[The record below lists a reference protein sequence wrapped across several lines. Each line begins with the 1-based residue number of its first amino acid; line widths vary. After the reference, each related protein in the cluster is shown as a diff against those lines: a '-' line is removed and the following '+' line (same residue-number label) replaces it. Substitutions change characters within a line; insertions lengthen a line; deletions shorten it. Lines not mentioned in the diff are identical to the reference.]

1 MNTTHTPIVY
11 KHNVEVFLF
20 SSDKSKLFTEIL
32 IGFRIFQYFTI
43 VELKVIIS
51 IVIGFFII
59 YYIVKSYQRKRD
71 RELISSVTSLKR
83 GTNSELLLILQ
94 LLKKGFPS
102 VTIYHDLIIKKD
114 NNGFSQIDLVLVT
127 SEGIIVIE
135 VKDYSGWI
143 YGSGNNTNWTK
154 VLSYGKKKYKFY
166 NPIKQNNN
174 HISELRK
181 TLNQFENIPFF
192 SVIVFFGDCELKEI
206 NYVPKGTYLVKSHR
220 VFEVLNLIK
229 NENEPTHYT
238 NKREVVDKLKELVSL
253 GENVEYQKQHIENI
267 KDMVGKDRI
276 FK

>member
-1 MNTTHTPIVY
+1 METT
-11 KHNVEVFLF
+11 
-20 SSDKSKLFTEIL
+20 SKF
-32 IGFRIFQYFTI
+32 F
-43 VELKVIIS
+43 VIIS

-59 YYIVKSYQRKRD
+59 SSIIKSNRRKRE
-71 RELISSVTSLKR
+71 RELISSVTSLSR
-83 GTNSELLLILQ
+83 GTNSELFLILQ
-94 LLKKGFPS
+94 LLKSGIPP
-102 VTIYHDLIIKKD
+102 VTIFHDLIIKKK
-114 NNGFSQIDLVLVT
+114 NNEFSQIDLVLVT

-166 NPIKQNNN
+166 NPIKQNQN
-174 HISELRK
+174 HIVQLRK
-181 TLNQFENIPFF
+181 KLKQFEKIPFF

-206 NYVPKGTYLVKSHR
+206 NYVPKGTYLVKPHR

-229 NENEPTHYT
+229 DENEPTQYT
-238 NKREVVDKLKELVSL
+238 NKREVVNKLKELVSL

-267 KDMVGKDRI
+267 KDMIGKERI

>member
-1 MNTTHTPIVY
+1 METTT
-11 KHNVEVFLF
+11 
-20 SSDKSKLFTEIL
+20 
-32 IGFRIFQYFTI
+32 IFF
-43 VELKVIIS
+43 VIIS

-59 YYIVKSYQRKRD
+59 SNIIKSNQRKRD
-71 RELISSVTSLKR
+71 RELISSVTSLNR
-83 GTNSELLLILQ
+83 GTSSERSLILR
-94 LLKKGFPS
+94 LLKKEFPS
-102 VTIYHDLIIKKD
+102 VTIYHDLIIRKD
-114 NNGFSQIDLVLVT
+114 NDEFSQIDLVLVT

-166 NPIKQNNN
+166 NPIKQSNN

>member
-1 MNTTHTPIVY
+1 MEIV
-11 KHNVEVFLF
+11 
-20 SSDKSKLFTEIL
+20 I
-32 IGFRIFQYFTI
+32 
-43 VELKVIIS
+43 VIIS
-51 IVIGFFII
+51 IVIVFLVISSI
-59 YYIVKSYQRKRD
+59 SESNRRERE
-71 RELISSVTSLKR
+71 RELISSVTSLNR
-83 GTNSELLLILQ
+83 GTSSEKSLILQ
-94 LLKKGFPS
+94 LLKSGIPP

-114 NNGFSQIDLVLVT
+114 NDKFSQIDLVLVT
-127 SEGIIVIE
+127 SEGIIVFE

-143 YGSGNNTNWTK
+143 FGSGNNTNWTQ
-154 VLSYGKKKYKFY
+154 VLSYGKRKYKFY

-181 TLNQFENIPFF
+181 TLKQFENIPFF

-229 NENEPTHYT
+229 DEDYTQYT

-253 GENVEYQKQHIENI
+253 GENTDYQKQHIENI
-267 KDMVGKDRI
+267 KDMVGKERI

>member
-1 MNTTHTPIVY
+1 METT
-11 KHNVEVFLF
+11 
-20 SSDKSKLFTEIL
+20 SKF
-32 IGFRIFQYFTI
+32 F
-43 VELKVIIS
+43 VIIS

-59 YYIVKSYQRKRD
+59 SSIIKSNRRKRE
-71 RELISSVTSLKR
+71 RELISSVTSLSR
-83 GTNSELLLILQ
+83 GTNSELFLILQ
-94 LLKKGFPS
+94 LLKSGIPP
-102 VTIYHDLIIKKD
+102 VTIFHDLIIKKK
-114 NNGFSQIDLVLVT
+114 NNEFSQIDLVLVT

-154 VLSYGKKKYKFY
+154 VLSYGRKKYKFY

-181 TLNQFENIPFF
+181 TLKQFEKIPFF
-192 SVIVFFGDCELKEI
+192 SLIVFFGDCELKEI

-229 NENEPTHYT
+229 TENEPTHYT
-238 NKREVVDKLKELVSL
+238 NKREVVDTLKQLVSL
-253 GENVEYQKQHIENI
+253 GENTDYQKQHIENI
-267 KDMVGKDRI
+267 KDMVGKERI

>member
-1 MNTTHTPIVY
+1 MVEIV
-11 KHNVEVFLF
+11 
-20 SSDKSKLFTEIL
+20 I
-32 IGFRIFQYFTI
+32 
-43 VELKVIIS
+43 VIIS
-51 IVIGFFII
+51 IVIVFLVISSI
-59 YYIVKSYQRKRD
+59 SESNRRKRE
-71 RELISSVTSLKR
+71 RELISSVTSLDR
-83 GTNSELLLILQ
+83 GTSSERSLILR
-94 LLKKGFPS
+94 LWKKDFPS

-114 NNGFSQIDLVLVT
+114 NGDFSQIDLVLVT
-127 SEGIIVIE
+127 SEGIIVFE
-135 VKDYSGWI
+135 VKDFSGWI

-181 TLNQFENIPFF
+181 TLKQFENIPFF

-206 NYVPKGTYLVKSHR
+206 NYVPKGTYLVKGHR
-220 VFEVLNLIK
+220 VFEVLDLIK
-229 NENEPTHYT
+229 NENEPTEYT

>member
-1 MNTTHTPIVY
+1 VETT
-11 KHNVEVFLF
+11 
-20 SSDKSKLFTEIL
+20 SKF
-32 IGFRIFQYFTI
+32 F
-43 VELKVIIS
+43 VIIS

-59 YYIVKSYQRKRD
+59 SSIIKSNRRKRE
-71 RELISSVTSLKR
+71 RELISSVTSLSR
-83 GTNSELLLILQ
+83 GTNSELFLILQ
-94 LLKKGFPS
+94 LLKSGIPP
-102 VTIYHDLIIKKD
+102 VTIFHDLIIKKK
-114 NNGFSQIDLVLVT
+114 NNEFSQIDLVLVT

-154 VLSYGKKKYKFY
+154 VLSYGRKKYKFY

-181 TLNQFENIPFF
+181 TLKQFEKIPFF
-192 SVIVFFGDCELKEI
+192 SLIVFFGDCELKEI

-229 NENEPTHYT
+229 TENEPTHYT
-238 NKREVVDKLKELVSL
+238 NKREVVDTLKQLVSL
-253 GENVEYQKQHIENI
+253 GENTDYQKQHIENI
-267 KDMVGKDRI
+267 KDMVGKERI

>member
-1 MNTTHTPIVY
+1 M
-11 KHNVEVFLF
+11 EV
-20 SSDKSKLFTEIL
+20 
-32 IGFRIFQYFTI
+32 TI
-43 VELKVIIS
+43 TIS

-59 YYIVKSYQRKRD
+59 YYIIKSYQRKRD
-71 RELISSVTSLKR
+71 RELISSVTSLNR

-253 GENVEYQKQHIENI
+253 GQNVEYQKQHIENI
-267 KDMVGKDRI
+267 KDMVGKERI

>member
-1 MNTTHTPIVY
+1 M
-11 KHNVEVFLF
+11 EV
-20 SSDKSKLFTEIL
+20 
-32 IGFRIFQYFTI
+32 TI
-43 VELKVIIS
+43 TIS

-59 YYIVKSYQRKRD
+59 YYIIKSYQRKRD

-267 KDMVGKDRI
+267 KDMVGKERI

>member
-1 MNTTHTPIVY
+1 MVLIIILSV
-11 KHNVEVFLF
+11 VIVFL
-20 SSDKSKLFTEIL
+20 IL
-32 IGFRIFQYFTI
+32 LVVSQ
-43 VELKVIIS
+43 S
-51 IVIGFFII
+51 N
-59 YYIVKSYQRKRD
+59 QRKRD
-71 RELISSVTSLKR
+71 RKLIESVTSLSR
-83 GTNSELLLILQ
+83 GTYSERLLILK
-94 LLKKGFPS
+94 LLKSQIPS

-114 NNGFSQIDLVLVT
+114 NDKFSQIDLVIVT
-127 SEGIIVIE
+127 SQGIIVFE

-143 YGSGNNTNWTK
+143 FGSGNNTNWTQ
-154 VLSYGKKKYKFY
+154 VLSYGKRKYKFY

-174 HISELRK
+174 HITQLRK
-181 TLNQFENIPFF
+181 SLKQFDNIPFF

-220 VFEVLNLIK
+220 VFEVLHLIK
-229 NENEPTHYT
+229 FENEPTRYS

>member
-1 MNTTHTPIVY
+1 
-11 KHNVEVFLF
+11 VEL
-20 SSDKSKLFTEIL
+20 
-32 IGFRIFQYFTI
+32 TI
-43 VELKVIIS
+43 VIS
-51 IVIGFFII
+51 VVIGFFII
-59 YYIVKSYQRKRD
+59 SSIIKSNRRKKE
-71 RELISSVTSLKR
+71 RELISSVTSLSR
-83 GTNSELLLILQ
+83 GTPSEKFLILQ
-94 LLKKGFPS
+94 LLKSGIPS

-114 NNGFSQIDLVLVT
+114 NGEFSQIDLVLVT

-154 VLSYGKKKYKFY
+154 VLSYGRKKYKFY

-181 TLNQFENIPFF
+181 TLKQFEKIPFF
-192 SVIVFFGDCELKEI
+192 SLIVFFGDCELKEI

-253 GENVEYQKQHIENI
+253 GENVEYHKQHIENI
-267 KDMVGKDRI
+267 KDMVGKERI

>member
-1 MNTTHTPIVY
+1 MELTIII
-11 KHNVEVFLF
+11 
-20 SSDKSKLFTEIL
+20 IL
-32 IGFRIFQYFTI
+32 IGVLIGVFIF
-43 VELKVIIS
+43 S
-51 IVIGFFII
+51 S
-59 YYIVKSYQRKRD
+59 IVKSNERKRD
-71 RELISSVTSLKR
+71 RELFNSVTSLNR
-83 GTNSELLLILQ
+83 GTESERSLILR

-114 NNGFSQIDLVLVT
+114 NDGFSQIDLVLVT
-127 SEGIIVIE
+127 SEGIIVFE

-143 YGSGNNTNWTK
+143 FGSGNNTNWTQ

-181 TLNQFENIPFF
+181 TLKQFENIPFF

-229 NENEPTHYT
+229 NENEPTQYT
-238 NKREVVDKLKELVSL
+238 NKREVVNKLKELVSL

>member
-1 MNTTHTPIVY
+1 MEIV
-11 KHNVEVFLF
+11 
-20 SSDKSKLFTEIL
+20 I
-32 IGFRIFQYFTI
+32 
-43 VELKVIIS
+43 VIIS
-51 IVIGFFII
+51 IVIVFLVISSI
-59 YYIVKSYQRKRD
+59 SESNRRKRE
-71 RELISSVTSLKR
+71 RELISSVTSLDR
-83 GTNSELLLILQ
+83 GTSSERSLILR
-94 LLKKGFPS
+94 LLKKDFPS

-114 NNGFSQIDLVLVT
+114 NGDFSQIDLVLVT
-127 SEGIIVIE
+127 SEGIIVFE
-135 VKDYSGWI
+135 VKDFSGWI

-154 VLSYGKKKYKFY
+154 VLSYGRKKYKFY

-181 TLNQFENIPFF
+181 TLKQFENIPFF

-206 NYVPKGTYLVKSHR
+206 NYVPKGTYLVKGHR
-220 VFEVLNLIK
+220 VFEVLDLIK
-229 NENEPTHYT
+229 NENEPTEYT

>member
-1 MNTTHTPIVY
+1 M
-11 KHNVEVFLF
+11 EL
-20 SSDKSKLFTEIL
+20 
-32 IGFRIFQYFTI
+32 TI
-43 VELKVIIS
+43 VIS

-59 YYIVKSYQRKRD
+59 SSIIKSNRRKKE
-71 RELISSVTSLKR
+71 RELISSVTSLSR
-83 GTNSELLLILQ
+83 GTPSEKFLILQ
-94 LLKKGFPS
+94 LLKSGIPP

-114 NNGFSQIDLVLVT
+114 NDKFSQIDLVLVT

-143 YGSGNNTNWTK
+143 FGSGNNTNWTQ
-154 VLSYGKKKYKFY
+154 VLSYGKRKYKFY
-166 NPIKQNNN
+166 NPIKQNQN
-174 HISELRK
+174 HIIQLRK
-181 TLNQFENIPFF
+181 TLKQFEKIPFF

-229 NENEPTHYT
+229 DEDYTQYT

-253 GENVEYQKQHIENI
+253 GENTDYQKQHIENI

>member
-1 MNTTHTPIVY
+1 M
-11 KHNVEVFLF
+11 
-20 SSDKSKLFTEIL
+20 
-32 IGFRIFQYFTI
+32 
-43 VELKVIIS
+43 IS
-51 IVIGFFII
+51 VVIGFFII
-59 YYIVKSYQRKRD
+59 SSIIESNRRKKE
-71 RELISSVTSLKR
+71 RELISSVTSLSR
-83 GTNSELLLILQ
+83 GTPSEKFLILQ
-94 LLKKGFPS
+94 LLKSGIPS

-114 NNGFSQIDLVLVT
+114 NDEFSQIDLVLVT

-154 VLSYGKKKYKFY
+154 VLSYGRKKYKFY

-174 HISELRK
+174 HINELRK
-181 TLNQFENIPFF
+181 TLKQFEKIPFF

-229 NENEPTHYT
+229 TENEPTHYT
-238 NKREVVDKLKELVSL
+238 NKREVVDTLKQLVSL
-253 GENVEYQKQHIENI
+253 GENTDYQKQHIENI
-267 KDMVGKDRI
+267 KDMVGKERI

>member
-1 MNTTHTPIVY
+1 MVLIIILSV
-11 KHNVEVFLF
+11 VIVFL
-20 SSDKSKLFTEIL
+20 IL
-32 IGFRIFQYFTI
+32 LGVSQ
-43 VELKVIIS
+43 S
-51 IVIGFFII
+51 N
-59 YYIVKSYQRKRD
+59 QRKRD
-71 RELISSVTSLKR
+71 RKLIESVTSLSR
-83 GTNSELLLILQ
+83 GTYSERLLILK
-94 LLKKGFPS
+94 LLKSQIPS

-114 NNGFSQIDLVLVT
+114 NDKFSQIDLVIVT
-127 SEGIIVIE
+127 SQGIIVFE

-174 HISELRK
+174 HITELRK
-181 TLNQFENIPFF
+181 TLKQFEKIPFF

-238 NKREVVDKLKELVSL
+238 NKREVVDKLKDLVSL
-253 GENVEYQKQHIENI
+253 GENTDYQKQHIENI
-267 KDMVGKDRI
+267 KDMVGKERI

>member
-1 MNTTHTPIVY
+1 MELTIII
-11 KHNVEVFLF
+11 
-20 SSDKSKLFTEIL
+20 IL
-32 IGFRIFQYFTI
+32 IGVLIGVFIF
-43 VELKVIIS
+43 S
-51 IVIGFFII
+51 S
-59 YYIVKSYQRKRD
+59 IVKSNERKRD
-71 RELISSVTSLKR
+71 RELFNSVTSLNR
-83 GTNSELLLILQ
+83 GTESERSLILR

-114 NNGFSQIDLVLVT
+114 NDGFSQIDLVLVT
-127 SEGIIVIE
+127 SEGIIVFE

-143 YGSGNNTNWTK
+143 FGSGNNTNWTQ

-181 TLNQFENIPFF
+181 TLKQFENIPFF

-229 NENEPTHYT
+229 NDNEPTQYT

-253 GENVEYQKQHIENI
+253 GENTDYQKQHIDNI
-267 KDMVGKDRI
+267 KDMVGKERI

>member
-1 MNTTHTPIVY
+1 VEIV
-11 KHNVEVFLF
+11 
-20 SSDKSKLFTEIL
+20 I
-32 IGFRIFQYFTI
+32 
-43 VELKVIIS
+43 VIIS
-51 IVIGFFII
+51 IVIVFLVISSI
-59 YYIVKSYQRKRD
+59 SESNRRERE
-71 RELISSVTSLKR
+71 RELISSVTSLNR
-83 GTNSELLLILQ
+83 GTSSEKSLILQ
-94 LLKKGFPS
+94 LLKSGIPP

-114 NNGFSQIDLVLVT
+114 NDKFSQIDLVLVT
-127 SEGIIVIE
+127 SEGIIVFE

-143 YGSGNNTNWTK
+143 FGSGNNTNWTQ
-154 VLSYGKKKYKFY
+154 VLSYGKRKYKFY

-181 TLNQFENIPFF
+181 TLKQFENIPFF

-229 NENEPTHYT
+229 DEDYTQYT

-253 GENVEYQKQHIENI
+253 GENTDYQKQHIENI
-267 KDMVGKDRI
+267 KDMVGKERI

>member
-1 MNTTHTPIVY
+1 
-11 KHNVEVFLF
+11 
-20 SSDKSKLFTEIL
+20 
-32 IGFRIFQYFTI
+32 
-43 VELKVIIS
+43 VELTITIS

-59 YYIVKSYQRKRD
+59 YYIIKSYQRKRD
-71 RELISSVTSLKR
+71 RELISSVTSLNR

-206 NYVPKGTYLVKSHR
+206 NYVPRGTYLVKSYR

-238 NKREVVDKLKELVSL
+238 NKREVVDKLKDLVSL
-253 GENVEYQKQHIENI
+253 GENTDYQKQHIENI
-267 KDMVGKDRI
+267 KDMVGKERI